1 MENKIERVMI
11 FIDGSNFYHGL
22 KKDVGNLD
30 IDFKKFTELLT
41 GSRKL
46 VGVYYYNA
54 PLDRIADPE
63 RYRKQQQFFEKLKKI
78 PNFNVILVR
87 MQKRKIGDKIYYVVK
102 GDDINIAVDMVML
115 AQSNS
120 YDTAVLVSG
129 DGDFVPAVKAVQT
142 FGKHVENYYF
152 KTGHSWHLRQACDK
166 SVLMNKELIEK
177 CLELR

>member
-1 MENKIERVMI
+1 MEDKERVVI

-22 KKDVGNLD
+22 KKDIGDAD
-30 IDFKKFTELLT
+30 IDFQKF
-41 GSRKL
+41 GQVVCGDRKL
-46 VGVYYYNA
+46 IRIHYYNA
-54 PLDRIADPE
+54 PLDLSHDKEKYKR
-63 RYRKQQQFFEKLKKI
+63 QQKFFDKLRSIQSFKL
-78 PNFNVILVR
+78 ILVR
-87 MQKRKIGDKIYYVVK
+87 MQKRKIDDKIYYVVK

-166 SVLMNKELIEK
+166 SVLMSKELIEK
-177 CLELR
+177 CK